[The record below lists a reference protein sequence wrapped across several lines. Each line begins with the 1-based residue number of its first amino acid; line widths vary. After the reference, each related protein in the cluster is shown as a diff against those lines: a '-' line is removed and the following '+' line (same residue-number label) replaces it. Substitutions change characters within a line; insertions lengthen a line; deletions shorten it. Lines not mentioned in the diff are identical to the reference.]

1 MSRVRDNEVDVNG
14 KKYGEQTIITINLKT
29 LVIII
34 GILISGL
41 TTAYLNLSSK
51 IESSSQSTS
60 NDIKDLSKE
69 MKELREREL
78 PNIREDV
85 KGIDSKVNIIYD
97 FVNRSNYQDRFTGQ
111 NENRPVSNQVPKAPN

>member
-1 MSRVRDNEVDVNG
+1 MPRVRDNEVDVNG